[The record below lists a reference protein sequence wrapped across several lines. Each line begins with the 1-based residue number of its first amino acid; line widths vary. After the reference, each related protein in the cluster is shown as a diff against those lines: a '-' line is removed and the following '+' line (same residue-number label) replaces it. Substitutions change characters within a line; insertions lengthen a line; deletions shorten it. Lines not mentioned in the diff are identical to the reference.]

1 MPHEDQSKGRPVKN
15 SLAYPQLLRASILA
29 DLPDDTKSRFIDHC
43 HLRAHAAPTEILT
56 QGAPAPGFFLI
67 AHGRVEV
74 SHCDAGGNSSL
85 IYLAGAGE
93 VLGEV
98 EALTDNT
105 CAASCR
111 TLPNTTLLFCPTQQV
126 LEQIAS
132 IQFFRNILSTMYER
146 LMRDNRLLIIN
157 QFYTL
162 DQRLCI
168 YLCQLSSLTR
178 PDISVSQMQLAGMIG
193 CSRQA
198 INRKLAKL
206 QADGLIA
213 LRKGTI
219 RVIDRE
225 KLRRLGEERP

>member
-1 MPHEDQSKGRPVKN
+1 MRN
-15 SLAYPQLLRASILA
+15 SLAYPNLLRSNIMT
-29 DLPDDTKSRFIDHC
+29 DLPEEIRTAFIDQC
-43 HLRAHAAPTEILT
+43 QVRSHAAPTEFLT
-56 QGAPAPGFFLI
+56 QGIPASGLFLV

-74 SHCDAGGNSSL
+74 SHCDAEGNSSL
-85 IYLAGAGE
+85 IYIAGAGE

-98 EALTDNT
+98 EALTDNP
-105 CAASCR
+105 CAASCT
-111 TLPNTTLLFCPTQQV
+111 TLPNTTLLFCPTA
-126 LEQIAS
+126 QIIDRIGS
-132 IQFFRNILSTMYER
+132 VQFFRNILSTMYER

-168 YLCQLSSLTR
+168 YLGQLSSPRR
-178 PDISVSQMQLAGMIG
+178 PEVMISQAQLAGMIG

-206 QADGLIA
+206 QEEGLIS

-219 RVIDRE
+219 RVLDRE
-225 KLRRLGEERP
+225 RLLGQGDLLR

>member
-1 MPHEDQSKGRPVKN
+1 MIN
-15 SLAYPQLLRASILA
+15 SLAFPQLLRANILA
-29 DLPDDTKSRFIDHC
+29 NLPDETKTRFINHC
-43 HLRAHAAPTEILT
+43 QVRAHAAPTEILT

-85 IYLAGAGE
+85 IYIAGAGE

-105 CAASCR
+105 CAASCT
-111 TLPNTTLLFCPTQQV
+111 TLPNATLLFCPTQQV
-126 LEQIAS
+126 LDQIAS
-132 IQFFRNILSTMYER
+132 VQFFRNILSTMYER

-157 QFYTL
+157 QFYSL

-168 YLCQLSSLTR
+168 YLCQLSSHSR

-206 QADGLIA
+206 QADGLIT
-213 LRKGTI
+213 LRKGVI
-219 RVIDRE
+219 RIMDRE
-225 KLRRLGEERP
+225 RLRRLGEDGP

>member
-1 MPHEDQSKGRPVKN
+1 MKN
-15 SLAYPQLLRASILA
+15 SLAYPQLLRSKILA
-29 DLPDDTKSRFIDHC
+29 NLPDETKSSFIDQC
-43 HLRAHAAPTEILT
+43 QARAHSSPVEILT
-56 QGAPAPGFFLI
+56 QGSPAPGFFLI

-74 SHCDAGGNSSL
+74 SHCDPDGNVSL
-85 IYLAGAGE
+85 IYIAGPGE

-98 EALTDNT
+98 EALTNNV
-105 CAASCR
+105 CAASCT

-126 LEQIAS
+126 LDQIATLA
-132 IQFFRNILSTMYER
+132 FFRNILSTMYER

-168 YLCQLSSLTR
+168 YLCQLSSANR
-178 PDISVSQMQLAGMIG
+178 PDVSINQAQLAGMIG

-206 QADGLIA
+206 QADGLIS

-219 RVIDRE
+219 RIVDRE
-225 KLRRLGEERP
+225 SLRRQGEVAR